1 MLTELPLPLRNQA
14 RSDTG
19 TLMRLDS
26 TREVQLWFRG
36 EYGVML
42 TDNTSVRWSRQY
54 VLQRRE
60 LLKHS

>member
-1 MLTELPLPLRNQA
+1 V
-14 RSDTG
+14 
-19 TLMRLDS
+19 RLDA
-26 TREVQLWFRG
+26 TRELQLWFRR